1 MRKVQLN
8 NSDLLAYFNTVEE
21 LKNHPSMGEYRTGYR
36 KLRDDDAF
44 AYEIK
49 KYRSAHATLR
59 RLDKKRQSLLDSFI
73 GELNPISYSAA
84 NTAAKSSGNFDLINE
99 RILYRKAL
107 EEKSDSE
114 IIALVIKQRTEAALE
129 LQRSVE
135 LSLEQLIP
143 PQYPYQAKSEIRTF
157 LMTSGKFCR

>member
-1 MRKVQLN
+1 KVQLD
-8 NSDLLAYFNTVEE
+8 NSDLLAYFNTIEE
-21 LKNHPSMGEYRTGYR
+21 LKNHPSMDEYRTGYR
-36 KLRDDDAF
+36 KLRDDNAF

-99 RILYRKAL
+99 RILYRKAI
-107 EEKSDSE
+107 EEKSDAE
-114 IIALVIKQRTEAALE
+114 IIALVIKQRTEAALAF
-129 LQRSVE
+129 QRSVE
-135 LSLEQLIP
+135 MSLEQLSSI
-143 PQYPYQAKSEIRTF
+143 ASDFESSNKSRRKMSF
-157 LMTSGKFCR
+157 

>member
-1 MRKVQLN
+1 MRKVQLD

-21 LKNHPSMGEYRTGYR
+21 LKNHPSMEEYRTGYR

-49 KYRSAHATLR
+49 KYRSAHTTLR

-99 RILYRKAL
+99 RILYRKAI
-107 EEKSDSE
+107 EEKSDAE
-114 IIALVIKQRTEAALE
+114 IIALVIKQRTEAALKF
-129 LQRSVE
+129 QRSVE
-135 LSLEQLIP
+135 LSLEQLSSISSDFESSN
-143 PQYPYQAKSEIRTF
+143 KSRRKMSF
-157 LMTSGKFCR
+157 

>member
-1 MRKVQLN
+1 MRKVQLD
-8 NSDLLAYFNTVEE
+8 NSDLLAYFNTIEE
-21 LKNHPSMGEYRTGYR
+21 LKNHPSMDEYRTGYR
-36 KLRDDDAF
+36 KLRDDNAF

-99 RILYRKAL
+99 RILYRKAI
-107 EEKSDSE
+107 EEKSDAE
-114 IIALVIKQRTEAALE
+114 IIALVIKQRTEAALAF
-129 LQRSVE
+129 QRSVE
-135 LSLEQLIP
+135 MCLEQLSSI
-143 PQYPYQAKSEIRTF
+143 ASDFESSNKSRRKMSF
-157 LMTSGKFCR
+157 

>member
-1 MRKVQLN
+1 MRKVQLD
-8 NSDLLAYFNTVEE
+8 NSDLLAYFNTIEE
-21 LKNHPSMGEYRTGYR
+21 LKNHPSMEEYRAGYR

-44 AYEIK
+44 AYEIN
-49 KYRSAHATLR
+49 KYRSAHTTLR

-73 GELNPISYSAA
+73 SELNPISYSAA

-107 EEKSDSE
+107 EEKSDAE

-129 LQRSVE
+129 FQRSVE
-135 LSLEQLIP
+135 LSLEQLSDI
-143 PQYPYQAKSEIRTF
+143 ALSFRTSDKMRRRMS
-157 LMTSGKFCR
+157 L

>member
-1 MRKVQLN
+1 MRKVQLY
-8 NSDLLAYFNTVEE
+8 NSDLLAYFNTIEE
-21 LKNHPSMGEYRTGYR
+21 LKNHPSMDEYRTGYR
-36 KLRDDDAF
+36 KLRDDNAF

-99 RILYRKAL
+99 RILYRKAI
-107 EEKSDSE
+107 EEKSDAE
-114 IIALVIKQRTEAALE
+114 IIALVIKQRTEAALAF
-129 LQRSVE
+129 QRSVE
-135 LSLEQLIP
+135 MSLEQLSSI
-143 PQYPYQAKSEIRTF
+143 ASDFESSNKSRRKMSF
-157 LMTSGKFCR
+157 

>member
-1 MRKVQLN
+1 
-8 NSDLLAYFNTVEE
+8 LLAYFNTVEE

-135 LSLEQLIP
+135 LSLEQLSSISSDFGESN
-143 PQYPYQAKSEIRTF
+143 K
-157 LMTSGKFCR
+157 KCRKMAI

>member
-1 MRKVQLN
+1 MRKVQLDK
-8 NSDLLAYFNTVEE
+8 SDLLAYFNTVEE
-21 LKNHPSMGEYRTGYR
+21 LKNHPSMEEYRTGYR

-49 KYRSAHATLR
+49 KYRSAHTTLR

-107 EEKSDSE
+107 EEKSDVE

-129 LQRSVE
+129 FQCSVE
-135 LSLEQLIP
+135 LSLEQLSSISSDFESSN
-143 PQYPYQAKSEIRTF
+143 KKRRKMSF
-157 LMTSGKFCR
+157 

>member
-1 MRKVQLN
+1 MRKVQLD
-8 NSDLLAYFNTVEE
+8 NSDLLAYFNTIEE
-21 LKNHPSMGEYRTGYR
+21 LKNHPSMDEYRTGYR
-36 KLRDDDAF
+36 KLRDDNAF

-99 RILYRKAL
+99 RILYRKAI
-107 EEKSDSE
+107 EEKSDAE

-129 LQRSVE
+129 FQRSVE
-135 LSLEQLIP
+135 MSLEQLSSI
-143 PQYPYQAKSEIRTF
+143 ASDFESSNKSRRKMSF
-157 LMTSGKFCR
+157 

>member
-1 MRKVQLN
+1 MRKVQLD
-8 NSDLLAYFNTVEE
+8 NSDLLAYFNTIEE
-21 LKNHPSMGEYRTGYR
+21 LKNHPSMDEYRAGYR
-36 KLRDDDAF
+36 KLRDDDDAF

-49 KYRSAHATLR
+49 KYRSAHTTLR

-107 EEKSDSE
+107 EEKSDVE

-129 LQRSVE
+129 FQRSVE
-135 LSLEQLIP
+135 QSLEQLSSISSDIG
-143 PQYPYQAKSEIRTF
+143 ASNTKRRIMSV
-157 LMTSGKFCR
+157 

>member
-1 MRKVQLN
+1 MRKVQLD

-21 LKNHPSMGEYRTGYR
+21 LKNHPSMDEYRTGYR
-36 KLRDDDAF
+36 KLRDDNAF

-99 RILYRKAL
+99 RILYRKAI
-107 EEKSDSE
+107 EEKSDAE
-114 IIALVIKQRTEAALE
+114 IIALVIKQRTEAALAF
-129 LQRSVE
+129 QRSVE
-135 LSLEQLIP
+135 MSLEQLSSI
-143 PQYPYQAKSEIRTF
+143 ASDFESSNKSRRKMSF
-157 LMTSGKFCR
+157 

>member
-1 MRKVQLN
+1 RKVQLD
-8 NSDLLAYFNTVEE
+8 NSDLLAYFNTIEE
-21 LKNHPSMGEYRTGYR
+21 LKNHPSMDEYRTGYR
-36 KLRDDDAF
+36 KLRDDNAF

-99 RILYRKAL
+99 RILYRKAI
-107 EEKSDSE
+107 EEKSDAE
-114 IIALVIKQRTEAALE
+114 IIALVIKQRTEAALAF
-129 LQRSVE
+129 QRSVE
-135 LSLEQLIP
+135 MSLEQLSSI
-143 PQYPYQAKSEIRTF
+143 ASDFESSNKSRRKMSF
-157 LMTSGKFCR
+157 

>member
-1 MRKVQLN
+1 MRKVKLD

-21 LKNHPSMGEYRTGYR
+21 LKNHPSMEEYRAGYR
-36 KLRDDDAF
+36 KLRDDDDAF

-99 RILYRKAL
+99 RILYRKVL
-107 EEKSDSE
+107 EEKSDAE
-114 IIALVIKQRTEAALE
+114 IIALVIKKRTEAALE
-129 LQRSVE
+129 FQRSVE
-135 LSLEQLIP
+135 LSLKQLSSI
-143 PQYPYQAKSEIRTF
+143 SSDF
-157 LMTSGKFCR
+157 GTSNTKRRKMSV

>member
-1 MRKVQLN
+1 MRKVQLE
-8 NSDLLAYFNTVEE
+8 NSDLLAYFNTIEE
-21 LKNHPSMGEYRTGYR
+21 LKNHPSMDEYRAGYS
-36 KLRDDDAF
+36 KLRDDDDAF

-49 KYRSAHATLR
+49 KYRSAHTTLR

-73 GELNPISYSAA
+73 SELNPISYSAA

-107 EEKSDSE
+107 EEKSDAE

-129 LQRSVE
+129 FQRSVE
-135 LSLEQLIP
+135 QSLEQLSSISSDFESSN
-143 PQYPYQAKSEIRTF
+143 KKRRKLSF
-157 LMTSGKFCR
+157 

>member
-1 MRKVQLN
+1 D
-8 NSDLLAYFNTVEE
+8 NSDLLAYFNTIEE
-21 LKNHPSMGEYRTGYR
+21 LKNHPSMDEYRTGYR
-36 KLRDDDAF
+36 KLRDDNAF

-99 RILYRKAL
+99 RILYRKAI
-107 EEKSDSE
+107 EEKSDAE
-114 IIALVIKQRTEAALE
+114 IIALVIKQRTEAALAF
-129 LQRSVE
+129 QRSVE
-135 LSLEQLIP
+135 MSLEQLSSI
-143 PQYPYQAKSEIRTF
+143 ASDFESSNKSRRKMSF
-157 LMTSGKFCR
+157 